1 MVKIKICGTTN
12 LKDARQAI
20 DAGADA
26 LGFIF
31 FRKSPR
37 FISVKAVQSIISEL
51 PPFVET
57 VGVFVDE
64 SVDRVRRIAD
74 SCRLDVVQLH
84 GDETPAYCR
93 RIPRKV
99 VKAIRVEDKN
109 SLRQMDSYNVNGF
122 LLDSYSEQ
130 QHGGTGKTFDWSLAK
145 QAKKSGPVILA
156 GGLNPDNVAEA
167 VRRVRPYAVD
177 VCSGVEKIP
186 GIKDPVRLQAFIDAV
201 RKA

>member
-1 MVKIKICGTTN
+1 M
-12 LKDARQAI
+12 
-20 DAGADA
+20 
-26 LGFIF
+26 
-31 FRKSPR
+31 
-37 FISVKAVQSIISEL
+37 
-51 PPFVET
+51 ET

-109 SLRQMDSYNVNGF
+109 SLRQMASYNVNGF
-122 LLDSYSEQ
+122 LLDSHSEQ
-130 QHGGTGKTFDWSLAK
+130 QHGGTGKTFDWSLAE
-145 QAKKSGPVILA
+145 QAKESGPVILA

-177 VCSGVEKIP
+177 VCSGVEKTP
-186 GIKDPVRLQAFIDAV
+186 GTKDPVRLQAFIDAV